1 MQNIVLMYDF
11 RWQMNEGGF
20 VFKDGSLQL
29 LVFVEMD
36 DKNLNE
42 LMGREVRYYNDSE
55 VMNENIWGV
64 R

>member
-1 MQNIVLMYDF
+1 MKS
-11 RWQMNEGGF
+11 GGF
-20 VFKDGSLQL
+20 GFKDGSLQL

-42 LMGREVRYYNDSE
+42 LMGREVGYYNDSE